1 VYWNEHLADLHGRK
15 KRVLGVG
22 GLAATLG
29 LVTLGFASVYREGFE
44 TVLFVQAIVLEAGT
58 LPVLAG
64 VAVGAAATAVV
75 GVLTITLQQKLPNK
89 KMLIGSGL
97 LIVWVLVV
105 MVGTTVQ
112 ALQVAGWV
120 PVTPVD
126 ELRLPYWSAS
136 GSGSIPTGAS
146 AARRSAWQALPDL
159 RAGEKQG
166 ALPLRPRPA
175 SAEHPPLEA
184 GAQAGSRTGRQPL
197 PLRGRRLLRPARGA
211 SHRGDQTRRRCI
223 RPRQHRDDVQAP
235 SLPGGARRADA
246 RNL

>member
-1 VYWNEHLADLHGRK
+1 
-15 KRVLGVG
+15 
-22 GLAATLG
+22 LG

-44 TVLFVQAIVLEAGT
+44 TVLFVQALVLEAGT

-75 GVLTITLQQKLPNK
+75 GVLTITLQQKLPHK

-126 ELRLPYWSAS
+126 ELRLPYWVGLWFGVYPTWEGLTAQLLAATFVL
-136 GSGSIPTGAS
+136 GSYV
-146 AARRSAWQALPDL
+146 AAEQL
-159 RAGEKQG
+159 RK
-166 ALPLRPRPA
+166 
-175 SAEHPPLEA
+175 
-184 GAQAGSRTGRQPL
+184 
-197 PLRGRRLLRPARGA
+197 
-211 SHRGDQTRRRCI
+211 RRRRVI
-223 RPRQHRDDVQAP
+223 
-235 SLPGGARRADA
+235 LARA
-246 RNL
+246 